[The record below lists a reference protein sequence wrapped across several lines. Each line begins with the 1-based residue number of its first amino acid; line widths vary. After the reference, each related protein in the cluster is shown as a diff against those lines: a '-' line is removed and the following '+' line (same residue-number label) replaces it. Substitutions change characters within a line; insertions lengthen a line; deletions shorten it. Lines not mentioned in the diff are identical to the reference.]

1 MSQIYSPVSD
11 PDPDSDNQPVVL
23 HLDTKYLFLSNYE
36 QFRWRGVVLLNY
48 RILIDPVLTNS
59 DG

>member
-11 PDPDSDNQPVVL
+11 PDSDNQPVVL
-23 HLDTKYLFLSNYE
+23 SLDTKYLFLSNYE
-36 QFRWRGVVLLNY
+36 QFRQRGVVLLNY

>member
-1 MSQIYSPVSD
+1 MSQIYSLVS
-11 PDPDSDNQPVVL
+11 DPDSDNQPVVL
-23 HLDTKYLFLSNYE
+23 RLDTKYLFLSNYE
-36 QFRWRGVVLLNY
+36 QFRQRGVVLLNY

>member
-1 MSQIYSPVSD
+1 MSQIYSPVS
-11 PDPDSDNQPVVL
+11 DPDSDNQPVVL

-36 QFRWRGVVLLNY
+36 QFRQRGVVLLNY